1 MEAAYLLRLERVR
14 NRQGGCV
21 LLRGNGQYHLEHHTA
36 EKVRVFEGNLDSD
49 ETIQLVRIVSADQL
63 YRLGQKQ
70 ITDPMLKV
78 EDDEV
83 ILAVLRPQEIWQ
95 QLFSPDSQSRDPYR
109 ESLVPLLNW
118 LDRLQKR
125 KARELSEEEG
135 RNNCRPFVNLEF
147 APRPAKK
154 GEPRTNIASVATA
167 PIGGTTPTASRPLV
181 LRELWPEGRPTFCGC
196 SIPYSSRGRL
206 KCLVPWLLLLAH
218 TTW

>member
-1 MEAAYLLRLERVR
+1 M
-14 NRQGGCV
+14 

-78 EDDEV
+78 DDDEV

-125 KARELSEEEG
+125 KGRELSEEEG

-147 APRPAKK
+147 GPRPAKK
-154 GEPRTNIASVATA
+154 GEPRANIAWRPLLSGELH
-167 PIGGTTPTASRPLV
+167 PASRPLV